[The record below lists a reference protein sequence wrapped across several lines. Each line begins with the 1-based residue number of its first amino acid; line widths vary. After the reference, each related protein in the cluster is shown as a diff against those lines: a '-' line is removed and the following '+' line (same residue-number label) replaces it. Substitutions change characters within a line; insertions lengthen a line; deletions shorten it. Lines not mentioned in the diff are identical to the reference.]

1 MNKAAVLDNNINTT
15 VVLLRGFVG
24 LREMEGNIT
33 PKGSV
38 SFRDSD
44 VEFLQTQAREW
55 LEAMLGEKLEQEGR
69 TLAEIL
75 ANGAIL
81 YRVSQLMKELIRTKL
96 GNNKN
101 NNNIAPSDILH
112 SPGSSKMLASPD
124 IVVSKGNKNSQ
135 KYLPYSY
142 VEAFLKV
149 SKDMVGLL
157 DVDLFNPSDAVDMKD
172 IRRVC
177 VCLRRLSK
185 KARAQQLPVPDFDNV
200 AQTMTTPIHKLAMP
214 TEFVHGLKESLQKSA
229 SKSYYNTSDL
239 IISKETSSS
248 IADLRKPEAQTSS
261 VGNGNSNGF
270 EESEKAGV
278 SDELLHE
285 EPQSSDNSNKPSSI
299 PSLPAFL
306 YTEQER
312 TRAVEDEPQ
321 DTRDHSVARK
331 SSIFHREEEEKRTG
345 EEEEEEEARPSYAIT
360 EQQGFGS
367 SSSSSKLPRTTSATS
382 SRSGQETAPRG
393 KKGGKR
399 KTSLPWFPVLAGVV
413 VFVGTFLALT
423 FRAQRQQEHDYEV
436 KKGDTL
442 SLISRRAGK
451 SNWQEL
457 VHSNPHISNPDLIY
471 PSERLKL

>member
-1 MNKAAVLDNNINTT
+1 VNKAAVLDNNKNTT
-15 VVLLRGFVG
+15 VVLLRGFLG
-24 LREMEGNIT
+24 FREMEGNIT

-124 IVVSKGNKNSQ
+124 IVVSKGSKNSQ
-135 KYLPYSY
+135 MYLPYSY

-239 IISKETSSS
+239 IMSKETSSS
-248 IADLRKPEAQTSS
+248 IADLRKPEAQSSS
-261 VGNGNSNGF
+261 VGNGSNNGF

-278 SDELLHE
+278 SDEVHYE
-285 EPQSSDNSNKPSSI
+285 EQQSSGNSNKPSST

-306 YTEQER
+306 HTEQER
-312 TRAVEDEPQ
+312 TRAEEDEPQ
-321 DTRDHSVARK
+321 DTRDYSIAHK
-331 SSIFHREEEEKRTG
+331 SSIFHREEEE
-345 EEEEEEEARPSYAIT
+345 EARPSYATT

-367 SSSSSKLPRTTSATS
+367 SSSNKLPRTTSTTS
-382 SRSGQETAPRG
+382 SKSGQETAATG

-423 FRAQRQQEHDYEV
+423 LSAQRQQEHDYEV

>member
-1 MNKAAVLDNNINTT
+1 
-15 VVLLRGFVG
+15 
-24 LREMEGNIT
+24 
-33 PKGSV
+33 
-38 SFRDSD
+38 
-44 VEFLQTQAREW
+44 
-55 LEAMLGEKLEQEGR
+55 
-69 TLAEIL
+69 
-75 ANGAIL
+75 
-81 YRVSQLMKELIRTKL
+81 
-96 GNNKN
+96 
-101 NNNIAPSDILH
+101 
-112 SPGSSKMLASPD
+112 
-124 IVVSKGNKNSQ
+124 
-135 KYLPYSY
+135 
-142 VEAFLKV
+142 
-149 SKDMVGLL
+149 
-157 DVDLFNPSDAVDMKD
+157 
-172 IRRVC
+172 
-177 VCLRRLSK
+177 LSK